1 MTPWIP
7 GREEGRACSLLGG
20 RVTPISGGGQSAVG
34 TSNMLLLS
42 ERGIVFGQK
51 QIVGGGKTF
60 QLNLQSLY
68 LASREG
74 EKS

>member
-7 GREEGRACSLLGG
+7 GREEGRACSLRGG
-20 RVTPISGGGQSAVG
+20 RVTPISGGQSAVR